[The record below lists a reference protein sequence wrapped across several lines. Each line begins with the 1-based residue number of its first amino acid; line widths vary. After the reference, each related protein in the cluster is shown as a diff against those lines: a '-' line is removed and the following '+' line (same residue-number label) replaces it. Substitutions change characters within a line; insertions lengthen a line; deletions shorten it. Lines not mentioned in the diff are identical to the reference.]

1 MYYYL
6 FTILNHWH
14 AGWQQIKQKNK
25 GLMRK
30 AMKKVNPDGLYYMH
44 NLDLARSLNTKGNNE
59 KGKDTALNYSHSK
72 HRCSEM
78 RILVS
83 KSLLKK
89 SFHPPSLYQ
98 YMIKKQ
104 ILNYNSDVFF
114 CLGCK
119 CLES

>member
-1 MYYYL
+1 
-6 FTILNHWH
+6 
-14 AGWQQIKQKNK
+14 
-25 GLMRK
+25 MRK
-30 AMKKVNPDGLYYMH
+30 AMKKKVNPDGLYYMH

-114 CLGCK
+114 LFRMQVFGILNSK
-119 CLES
+119 D